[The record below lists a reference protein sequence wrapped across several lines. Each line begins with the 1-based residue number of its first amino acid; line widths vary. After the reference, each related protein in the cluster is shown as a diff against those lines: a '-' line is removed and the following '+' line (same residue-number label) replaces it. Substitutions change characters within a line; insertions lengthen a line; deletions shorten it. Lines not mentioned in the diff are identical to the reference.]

1 MDLAERTRSR
11 GRVRRGHVHQGHA
24 HQGHVHQGYAHR
36 GHAHRGRI
44 ALAATALTA
53 AAVLAVAPG
62 ASGASGA
69 PGPEA
74 ATATPVKHVVVIFD
88 ENVSFDHYFGTYPK
102 AANTDGT
109 RFTAAPGT
117 PAPVN
122 LLSDG
127 SRLLTHN
134 PNQYQPRRLSPS
146 QALTCD
152 QNHSYTPE
160 QQAYDGG
167 AMDQFVQH
175 TSSDKCSGLY
185 GSPGLTM
192 DYFDGNT
199 VTALWNYA
207 QNYTLGDN
215 SFGDVF
221 GPSTPGA
228 LGLVSGQTHGGV
240 SIDPKTGEQVPVE
253 RSTTVRSPDPTTGVG
268 TVVTDPD
275 PAYDDCSDNNHTA
288 SGQLTAMR
296 GRNVGDLLNDKGVT
310 WGWFQ
315 GGFAPTSS
323 PGGTA
328 VCGATHANVGGNASV
343 DYSPHHEPFQYYEST
358 ANPHHLPPTSAAMI
372 GRQDRANHQYDL
384 TDFDTALAA
393 GNLPAVSFLKAA
405 EYQDGHAG
413 YSDPLD
419 EQHFLVREINAVQ
432 RSPQW
437 ASTAVIV
444 AYDDS
449 DGWYDQVAAAITNGS
464 TDAGA
469 DTAMCADGPPAA
481 GGYLDRCG
489 PGPRLPLLVVSPYT
503 RRDHVEHALT
513 TQSSVL
519 RFIED
524 NWGTGRIGDGSFD
537 ATAHP
542 LDPMFDFARPQQRA
556 VLLNADGSVAKTVP
570 VRVTPGRRTPLPEG
584 ASGGTAS
591 GTTTGTSSGTT
602 TGTSSGTSRG
612 AASAADAT
620 TAGPGTGAPA
630 ASGPGAR
637 LTGTEIAGGSALVV
651 LLAAA
656 GGTWLLLRHRRT

>member
-1 MDLAERTRSR
+1 MRARVKAGTMDDAAPRIRARRLPLALAAS
-11 GRVRRGHVHQGHA
+11 
-24 HQGHVHQGYAHR
+24 
-36 GHAHRGRI
+36 
-44 ALAATALTA
+44 ALTAATAL
-53 AAVLAVAPG
+53 AVAPV
-62 ASGASGA
+62 ASAA
-69 PGPEA
+69 PGPPGGA
-74 ATATPVKHVVVIFD
+74 GRQTATPVKHVVVLFD
-88 ENVSFDHYFGTYPK
+88 ENISFDHYFGTYPK

-109 RFTAAPGT
+109 RFRAAPGT

-122 LLSDG
+122 LLSDHG
-127 SRLLTHN
+127 KLLTHN
-134 PNQYQPRRLSPS
+134 PNLYQPRRLTPA

-160 QQAYDGG
+160 QQAFNGG

-175 TSSDKCSGLY
+175 TSKDTCSGLY

-207 QNYTLGDN
+207 QNYTLSDN

-228 LGLVSGQTHGGV
+228 LSLISGQTHGGV
-240 SIDPKTGEQVPVE
+240 SIDPATGKQVPVSQ
-253 RSTTVRSPDPTTGVG
+253 STTVRSPDPDTGVG
-268 TVVTDPD
+268 TVITDPD

-288 SGQLTAMR
+288 SSQLTAMR
-296 GRNVGDLLNDKGVT
+296 GRNIGDLLNDKGVT

-323 PGGTA
+323 PGGKA
-328 VCGATHANVGGNASV
+328 VCGATHANIGGASSV

-358 ANPHHLPPTSAAMI
+358 ANPHHLPPTSTALI

-384 TDFDTALAA
+384 TDFDKALAA
-393 GNLPAVSFLKAA
+393 GNLPAVSFLKAG

-419 EQHFLVREINAVQ
+419 EQHFLVREINAIQ
-432 RSPQW
+432 KSRQW

-449 DGWYDQVAAAITNGS
+449 DGWYDQAAAAIANGS
-464 TDAGA
+464 TDPGA
-469 DTAMCADGPPAA
+469 DTPMCTGGPAAA

-489 PGPRLPLLVVSPYT
+489 PGPRLPLLVVSPYS
-503 RRDHVEHALT
+503 RRNHIDHTMT

-524 NWGTGRIGDGSFD
+524 NWGTGRIGDASFD
-537 ATAHP
+537 ATAGP
-542 LDPMFDFARPQQRA
+542 LDPMFDFAHPQRRA
-556 VLLNADGSVAKTVP
+556 VLLNEDGSVAHTVP
-570 VRVTPGRRTPLPEG
+570 VTVAAGRRTPLP
-584 ASGGTAS
+584 TAS
-591 GTTTGTSSGTT
+591 ASPASTASTASSDPSTGLT
-602 TGTSSGTSRG
+602 
-612 AASAADAT
+612 AA
-620 TAGPGTGAPA
+620 
-630 ASGPGAR
+630 
-637 LTGTEIAGGSALVV
+637 EITGGSGAVG
-651 LLAAA
+651 LLAVAA
-656 GGTWLLLRHRRT
+656 GTWLFMRHRRA